1 MDRRIAL
8 ASAVLAC
15 FPFAGTAVAQEYPNK
30 PIRIIVPFAPGGA
43 TDVPTRMVAP
53 KLAEA
58 LGQQVVVEN
67 RPGAGGIIGIEA
79 AAKAPADGY
88 TLLMATNAEYT
99 MNPSIYAKLPYDPF
113 KDFASI
119 SIVAETPMVLAV
131 GAASPYPNLQALLAA
146 ARANP
151 GTVSYSTAGTG
162 STSHVLTELLGAEAG
177 VKFLHIPYK
186 GGAPASAALASG
198 EVAMSLIAM
207 SSVLQFVRAGKAKV
221 LGYTR
226 PKRNATYPDWP
237 TVDEAG
243 VKGYDEVIWV
253 GLSAP
258 AGVPRAIV
266 TRVAAETN
274 KAMASAD
281 LRDKLAAI
289 GSEAIVSS
297 PDEMAA
303 RISREATRYGRI
315 IRAANIKQD

>member
-1 MDRRIAL
+1 MVRRIAL

-15 FPFAGTAVAQEYPNK
+15 FQFAGTAAAQEFPNK
-30 PIRIIVPFAPGGA
+30 PLRIIVPFAPGGA
-43 TDVPTRMVAP
+43 TDVPTRLIAP
-53 KLAEA
+53 KLAET

-67 RPGAGGIIGIEA
+67 RPGAGGIIGIDA

-119 SIVAETPMVLAV
+119 GIVAETPMVLAV
-131 GAASPYPNLQALLAA
+131 GAASPYATLPALIAA

-162 STSHVLTELLGAEAG
+162 STSHVLTELMGAEAG

-207 SSVLQFVRAGKAKV
+207 SSVLQFVRGGKAKV
-221 LGYTR
+221 LAVTKL
-226 PKRNATYPDWP
+226 KRLAAYPDWP
-237 TVDEAG
+237 TADEGG
-243 VKGYDEVIWV
+243 VKGFDEVIWV
-253 GLSAP
+253 GLSAQ
-258 AGVPRAIV
+258 AAVPRAIIN
-266 TRVAAETN
+266 RVSAETN

-281 LRDKLAAI
+281 LREKLAAI

-303 RISREATRYGRI
+303 RISREAARYGRI